1 MGYGH
6 LRAAAARADHWETV
20 LVEADREPF
29 ADATDRLVWSLARR
43 GYHSL
48 SRLSQRGAAR
58 TALARLLDRITA
70 IDDDELAP
78 DPNTHRPVRILD
90 TLIRRG
96 FGKTLGHRLDRRG
109 APAVATFYANAIAA
123 ERHSSVPVA
132 CVVTDSHVHRVWVER
147 RPETGRIRYL
157 VPVPGTQSC
166 LIRYGVSPDRIRV
179 TGFPLPPELVGSPRL
194 EILERN
200 LSARLSRLRC
210 RTRNEAKQTAQPLRL
225 AVAVGGAGAH
235 ADHARDLLHGLDAC
249 LRTGRLRL
257 TLVAGTHRWVA
268 RRFARWTREAIGRGL
283 PAEAVEIL
291 ADDGFLDY
299 YRRFN
304 RLLADTDILWTK
316 PSELVFYAGLGLPL
330 ILEAPVGDHERHN
343 RALVT
348 GLGVA
353 VDRPP
358 SDELDPWL
366 SQMMRTGWFAGAARR
381 GRDGLDARAT
391 HTIASYCS
399 SELYGEFTQG

>member
-6 LRAAAARADHWETV
+6 LRAAAALADHWGTE
-20 LVEADREPF
+20 LVEADRKPW
-29 ADATDRLVWSLARR
+29 ATSTDRLVWSLARR

-48 SRLSQRGAAR
+48 SRLSQHGIGHSS
-58 TALARLLDRITA
+58 LAKLLDRLTD
-70 IDDDELAP
+70 IDDCELPAEP
-78 DPNTHRPVRILD
+78 HIPRPVRILD
-90 TLIRRG
+90 WLIHHG
-96 FGKTLGHRLDRRG
+96 FGQTLGRWLDQRG
-109 APAVATFYANAIAA
+109 TPVVATFYANAIAA
-123 ERHSSVPVA
+123 ERHSSVPVS

-147 RPETGRIRYL
+147 GPEAGRIRYL

-200 LSARLSRLRC
+200 LSARLSRLRG
-210 RTRNEAKQTAQPLRL
+210 QTGIEEKHMSRPLRL
-225 AVAVGGAGAH
+225 AVVIGGAGAH
-235 ADHARDLLHGLDAC
+235 ADHARDLLHGLDAS

-268 RRFARWTREAIGRGL
+268 RRFARWTREAIARGL
-283 PAEAVEIL
+283 PSEAVEIL
-291 ADDGFLDY
+291 TADGFLDY

-304 RLLADTDILWTK
+304 SLLADTDILWTK

-330 ILEAPVGDHERHN
+330 ILEASLGDHERHN
-343 RALVT
+343 RALVI
-348 GLGVA
+348 GLGAA

-358 SDELDPWL
+358 LDELDPWL
-366 SQMMRTGWFAGAARR
+366 SQKVRTGWFADAAQR
-381 GRDGLDARAT
+381 GRGGLDARAT